1 MLNEIDARACRV
13 SSAPLYR
20 WRSSLSRD
28 DQLFDNVE
36 KEASMA
42 EVPANQVVGIY
53 VLVDLKSLRAWFRFL
68 WMKTY

>member
-1 MLNEIDARACRV
+1 
-13 SSAPLYR
+13 
-20 WRSSLSRD
+20 
-28 DQLFDNVE
+28 VE

-53 VLVDLKSLRAWFRFL
+53 ILVDLKSLHAWFRFL